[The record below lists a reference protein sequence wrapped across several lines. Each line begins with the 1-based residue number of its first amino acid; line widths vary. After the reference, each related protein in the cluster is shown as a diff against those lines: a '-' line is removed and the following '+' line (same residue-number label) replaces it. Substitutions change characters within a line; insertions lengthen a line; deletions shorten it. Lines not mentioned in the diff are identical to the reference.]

1 MLALVPS
8 YGAWLILVATFCSC
22 LALPIPASLLML
34 AGGAFAATG
43 DLALVAVSA
52 GALVGAVAGDQA
64 GFAIGRRGGS
74 ALLDRIG
81 RDATRG
87 AVIAI
92 AAEKLAANGTSAVFL
107 SRWLFSPLGPYVNLA
122 AGAVGL
128 SWITFTLAG
137 VAGEALWVCAY
148 VVSGYFFASNIGDLA
163 GTVGS
168 MIGFLAAG
176 VIALGL
182 GLWLWRAARA
192 RQTEPKVA

>member
-1 MLALVPS
+1 MLVT
-8 YGAWLILVATFCSC
+8 TFCSC
-22 LALPIPASLLML
+22 LGLPIPASLLML

-64 GFAIGRRGGS
+64 GFAIGRRGGA

-87 AVIAI
+87 AMIATTG
-92 AAEKLAANGTSAVFL
+92 EKLAANGSGTGAVFL

-182 GLWLWRAARA
+182 GLWLWRSARA
-192 RQTEPKVA
+192 RQEATVA